1 MFCRYSKSM
10 NSAKKIILVLILSI
24 ISFSLFAE
32 DYTVQKG
39 DTYYSISK
47 KYNITLQELYD
58 ANGIEAGAVLKVG
71 QVLKIPGKASSEKAA
86 TTSTSKTSSTSTV
99 KTKEYQVVSGDTLY
113 SISKKFGTTVDNL
126 RSLNGL
132 DEKSVLK
139 VGQVLKVPGTE
150 TATASTSK
158 TTTEIK
164 QNTNTTSNET
174 ITLEDVRTY
183 DTNKKGNVNLVWPV
197 KAYDVTYVTGKIS
210 GVAIET
216 ERNASV
222 TCIKAGKVIFVG
234 PYRGF
239 GQVVFVQSDAG
250 YIYVY
255 SGLDKIS
262 VSNGEKVSFKT
273 KLGTAGIDSLTQ
285 KSQIILMVYLNG
297 KVQDPA
303 LVPRDK

>member
-1 MFCRYSKSM
+1 MSKFRK
-10 NSAKKIILVLILSI
+10 NVAVLIFCLLA
-24 ISFSLFAE
+24 FSLFAE
-32 DYTVQKG
+32 NYTVQKG

-47 KYNITLQELYD
+47 KYNISLQELYS
-58 ANGIEAGAVLKVG
+58 ANGIDENDVLKVG
-71 QVLKIPGKASSEKAA
+71 QVLKIPGKSTGENTSEKS
-86 TTSTSKTSSTSTV
+86 TTTVSTAKTSNY
-99 KTKEYQVVSGDTLY
+99 EVVSGDTLY

-132 DEKSVLK
+132 TESSVLK
-139 VGQVLKVPGTE
+139 IGQVLKVPTTE
-150 TATASTSK
+150 KVATTTGSSSAGSTK
-158 TTTEIK
+158 TEIK
-164 QNTNTTSNET
+164 QNTSVTPAVP
-174 ITLEDVRTY
+174 LEDVRTY

-197 KAYDVTYVTGKIS
+197 KALDVTYVSGKIS

-216 ERNASV
+216 ERNATVS
-222 TCIKAGKVIFVG
+222 CIKAGKVIFVG

-239 GQVVFVQSDAG
+239 GQVVFVQSDSG

-262 VSNGEKVSFKT
+262 VSNGDKVGFKT
-273 KLGTAGIDSLTQ
+273 KLGIAGIDALTGNP
-285 KSQIILMVYLNG
+285 QIILMVYLNG

>member
-1 MFCRYSKSM
+1 MKSL
-10 NSAKKIILVLILSI
+10 KKISIIALFLIL
-24 ISFSLFAE
+24 SFSLFAE

-58 ANGIEAGAVLKVG
+58 ANGIEAGAVLKIG

-139 VGQVLKVPGTE
+139 VGQVLKVPGTTTAT

>member
-1 MFCRYSKSM
+1 MSKFRK
-10 NSAKKIILVLILSI
+10 NVAVLIFCLLA
-24 ISFSLFAE
+24 FSLFAE
-32 DYTVQKG
+32 NYTVQKG

-47 KYNITLQELYD
+47 KYNISLQELYS
-58 ANGIEAGAVLKVG
+58 ANGIDENDVLKVG
-71 QVLKIPGKASSEKAA
+71 QVLKIPGKSTAENTSEKS
-86 TTSTSKTSSTSTV
+86 TTTVSTAKTSNY
-99 KTKEYQVVSGDTLY
+99 EVVAGDTLY

-132 DEKSVLK
+132 TESSVLK
-139 VGQVLKVPGTE
+139 IGQVLKVPTTE
-150 TATASTSK
+150 KVATTTGSSSAGSTK
-158 TTTEIK
+158 TEIK
-164 QNTNTTSNET
+164 QNTSVTPAVP
-174 ITLEDVRTY
+174 LEDVRTY

-197 KAYDVTYVTGKIS
+197 KALDVTYVSGKIS

-216 ERNASV
+216 ERNATVS
-222 TCIKAGKVIFVG
+222 CIKAGKVIFVG

-239 GQVVFVQSDAG
+239 GQVVFVQSDSG

-262 VSNGEKVSFKT
+262 VSNGDKVGFKT
-273 KLGTAGIDSLTQ
+273 KLGIAGIDALTGNP
-285 KSQIILMVYLNG
+285 QIILMVYLNG

>member
-1 MFCRYSKSM
+1 M
-10 NSAKKIILVLILSI
+10 NSLKKIISVLILCL
-24 ISFSLFAE
+24 ISLSLFAE
-32 DYTVQKG
+32 EYTVQKG

-47 KYNITLQELYD
+47 KYNITLQELYST
-58 ANGIEAGAVLKVG
+58 NGIDSSDVLKVG
-71 QVLKIPGKASSEKAA
+71 QVLKIPGKTSS
-86 TTSTSKTSSTSTV
+86 STSSTVSASAS
-99 KTKEYQVVSGDTLY
+99 KTTSYTVVSGDTLY
-113 SISKKFGTTVDNL
+113 SISKKYNTTVDNL

-132 DEKSVLK
+132 TESSVLK
-139 VGQVLKVPGTE
+139 VGQVLKVPETE
-150 TATASTSK
+150 QISTSSK
-158 TTTEIK
+158 TSEIK
-164 QNTNTTSNET
+164 QNTNVVSTPSTST
-174 ITLEDVRTY
+174 TLEDVRTY

-197 KAYDVTYVTGKIS
+197 KALDVTYVSGKIS

-216 ERNASV
+216 ERNATVS
-222 TCIKAGKVIFVG
+222 CIKAGKVIFVG

-262 VSNGEKVSFKT
+262 VSNGDKVSFKT

-285 KSQIILMVYLNG
+285 EPQIILMVYLNG

>member
-1 MFCRYSKSM
+1 MSKFRK
-10 NSAKKIILVLILSI
+10 NVAVLIFCLLA
-24 ISFSLFAE
+24 FSLFAE
-32 DYTVQKG
+32 NYTVQKG

-47 KYNITLQELYD
+47 KYNISLQELYS
-58 ANGIEAGAVLKVG
+58 ANGIDENDVLKVG
-71 QVLKIPGKASSEKAA
+71 QVLKIPGKSTAENTSEKS
-86 TTSTSKTSSTSTV
+86 TTTVSTAKTSNY
-99 KTKEYQVVSGDTLY
+99 EVVSGDTLY

-132 DEKSVLK
+132 TESSVLK
-139 VGQVLKVPGTE
+139 IGQVLKVPSTE
-150 TATASTSK
+150 KVATTTGSSSSGSTK
-158 TTTEIK
+158 TEIK
-164 QNTNTTSNET
+164 QDTNVTPSAP
-174 ITLEDVRTY
+174 LEDVRTY

-197 KAYDVTYVTGKIS
+197 KALDVTYVSGKIS

-216 ERNASV
+216 ERNATVS
-222 TCIKAGKVIFVG
+222 CIKAGKVIFVG

-239 GQVVFVQSDAG
+239 GQVVFVQSDSG

-262 VSNGEKVSFKT
+262 VSNGDKVGFKT
-273 KLGTAGIDSLTQ
+273 KLGIAGIDALTGNP
-285 KSQIILMVYLNG
+285 QIILMVYLNG

>member
-1 MFCRYSKSM
+1 MKSL
-10 NSAKKIILVLILSI
+10 KKITIIALFLIL
-24 ISFSLFAE
+24 SFSLFAE

-58 ANGIEAGAVLKVG
+58 ANGIEAGAVLKIG
-71 QVLKIPGKASSEKAA
+71 QVLKIPGKASSEKVA
-86 TTSTSKTSSTSTV
+86 TKTTTV
-99 KTKEYQVVSGDTLY
+99 KTKEYQIVSGDTLY

-139 VGQVLKVPGTE
+139 VGQVLKVPSSE
-150 TATASTSK
+150 TSTSVA
-158 TTTEIK
+158 TTTTKTNTSEIK
-164 QNTNTTSNET
+164 QSSNTVSSES

-262 VSNGEKVSFKT
+262 ISNGEKVSFKT

>member
-1 MFCRYSKSM
+1 MSKFRK
-10 NSAKKIILVLILSI
+10 NVAVLIFCLLA
-24 ISFSLFAE
+24 FSLFAE
-32 DYTVQKG
+32 NYTVQKG

-47 KYNITLQELYD
+47 KYNISLQELYS
-58 ANGIEAGAVLKVG
+58 ANGIDENDVLKVG
-71 QVLKIPGKASSEKAA
+71 QVLKIPGKSTAENTSEKS
-86 TTSTSKTSSTSTV
+86 TTTVSTAKTSNY
-99 KTKEYQVVSGDTLY
+99 EVVAGDTLY

-132 DEKSVLK
+132 TESSVLK
-139 VGQVLKVPGTE
+139 IGQVLKVPTTE
-150 TATASTSK
+150 KVVTTTGSSSAGSTK
-158 TTTEIK
+158 TEIK
-164 QNTNTTSNET
+164 QNTSVTPAVP
-174 ITLEDVRTY
+174 LEDVRTY

-197 KAYDVTYVTGKIS
+197 KALDVTYVSGKIS

-216 ERNASV
+216 ERNATVS
-222 TCIKAGKVIFVG
+222 CIKAGKVIFVG

-239 GQVVFVQSDAG
+239 GQVVFVQSDSG

-262 VSNGEKVSFKT
+262 VSNGDKVGFKT
-273 KLGTAGIDSLTQ
+273 KLGIAGIDALTGNP
-285 KSQIILMVYLNG
+285 QIILMVYLNG

>member
-1 MFCRYSKSM
+1 MKSL
-10 NSAKKIILVLILSI
+10 KKISIIALFLIL
-24 ISFSLFAE
+24 SFSLFAE

-58 ANGIEAGAVLKVG
+58 ANGIEAGAVLKIG

-86 TTSTSKTSSTSTV
+86 STSTSKTSSTSTV

-139 VGQVLKVPGTE
+139 VGQVLKVPGTTTAT

>member
-1 MFCRYSKSM
+1 MSKFRK
-10 NSAKKIILVLILSI
+10 NVAVLIFCLLA
-24 ISFSLFAE
+24 FSLFAE
-32 DYTVQKG
+32 NYTVQKG

-47 KYNITLQELYD
+47 KYNISLQELYST
-58 ANGIEAGAVLKVG
+58 NGIDENDVLKVG
-71 QVLKIPGKASSEKAA
+71 QVLKIPGKSTAENTSEKS
-86 TTSTSKTSSTSTV
+86 TTTVSTAKTSNY
-99 KTKEYQVVSGDTLY
+99 EVVAGDTLY

-132 DEKSVLK
+132 TESSVLK
-139 VGQVLKVPGTE
+139 IGQVLKVPTTE
-150 TATASTSK
+150 KVATTTGSSSAGSTK
-158 TTTEIK
+158 TEIK
-164 QNTNTTSNET
+164 QNTSVTPAVP
-174 ITLEDVRTY
+174 LEDVRTY

-197 KAYDVTYVTGKIS
+197 KALDVTYVSGKIS

-216 ERNASV
+216 ERNATVS
-222 TCIKAGKVIFVG
+222 CIKAGKVIFVG

-239 GQVVFVQSDAG
+239 GQVVFVQSDSG

-262 VSNGEKVSFKT
+262 VSNGDKVGFKT
-273 KLGTAGIDSLTQ
+273 KLGIAGIDALTGNP
-285 KSQIILMVYLNG
+285 QIILMVYLNG